1 MYLLVA
7 LTLAWKMNFVVDLDV
22 AVGEIC
28 RRMVLNPLKPKQL
41 EALNV

>member
-7 LTLAWKMNFVVDLDV
+7 LTAWKMNFVVDLDV